1 MDWNLEEALAYYQ
14 KQGAPGDQTALVSLL
29 REVQSNCGGIPQ
41 SCCAHIA
48 DRYGIRESFL
58 LALIKRIPS
67 LRLENTHILEL
78 CCGPNCGK
86 AAALAEA
93 AEALCGSAKGAVI
106 FKRVG
111 CMRMC
116 GKGPNLTWDGKLYHR
131 ADPQLLRRLAE
142 EAALPRES

>member
-1 MDWNLEEALAYYQ
+1 MDWNLEEALVYYQ

-29 REVQSNCGGIPQ
+29 REVQSNCGSVPQ
-41 SCCAHIA
+41 WCCRHIA
-48 DRYGIRESFL
+48 DRYGLRESLL

-78 CCGPNCGK
+78 CCGANCGK
-86 AAALAEA
+86 SAALAES
-93 AEALCGSAKGAVI
+93 AESLCRSADGAI
-106 FKRVG
+106 ILKYVG

-116 GKGPNLTWDGKLYHR
+116 GKGPNLKWDGKLYHQ

-142 EAALPRES
+142 EAAL